1 MAVPTTA
8 VWTLDT
14 DQILDEAWARVRR
27 ITGKP
32 QSGYELK
39 RGVRALQLLMAELGM
54 RGVQLWSVQE
64 LELELDADE
73 NDVALPD
80 DVLEVIE
87 AVLRDEDGIDIP
99 LPRMS
104 RLEML
109 AIPDKDSA
117 GRPLR
122 YWIDRGRDNLT
133 VRFWPVPDATGYTFL
148 YHGVV
153 ALRDVGTMVDNLDV
167 PSRWM
172 PCLVSGLA
180 WFIARGTEGVP
191 SIEVEQFKSEF
202 EADYLTAVSDDRE
215 RVPLRVVYDL
225 SVYTRT

>member
-8 VWTLDT
+8 VWALDT
-14 DQILDEAWARVRR
+14 DQILDESFARVRR
-27 ITGKP
+27 ITGR
-32 QSGYELK
+32 QASGYDLK
-39 RGVRALQLLMAELGM
+39 RGVRALQLLMAELSM
-54 RGVQLWSVQE
+54 RGVQLWQVSEQTLA
-64 LELELDADE
+64 LEDGD

-87 AVLRDEDGIDIP
+87 AVLRDSDGTDLP

-104 RLEML
+104 RSEML
-109 AIPDKDSA
+109 AIPDKDSP

-122 YWIDRGRDNLT
+122 YWVDRGRDRLT
-133 VRFWPVPDATGYTFL
+133 LRFWPVPDGDYTLIF
-148 YHGVV
+148 HASV
-153 ALRDVGTMVDNLDV
+153 ALRDIGTMVDSIDV
-167 PSRWM
+167 PTRWM
-172 PCLVSGLA
+172 PCLISGLA
-180 WFIARGTEGVP
+180 WFIARGVEECP
-191 SIEVEQFKSEF
+191 SIEVEHLKSEF